1 MNRKQFLWL
10 LALVVVLGGAAW
22 WSYRQEGRTWQ
33 RSSVTTQARL
43 LPDLPVNDV
52 AHVRIRQGTNE
63 LNLVRKDGLWRV
75 RERGDYPANFRQI
88 SDWIVKASELKA
100 VQVEEIGPSQ
110 LGRLS
115 LLPPGPETNTAILV
129 EFLDASG
136 KRLGGLLLG
145 KTQNRAPATGLGGGS
160 DDAFPVG
167 RWVMTLA
174 ATNRAVMIADSLS
187 NLEARPEQ
195 WINKDFFKV
204 ERPKL
209 IRVEF
214 PEATNSWAIRREK
227 ETDPWQLVDAR
238 PGETLDTSKAT
249 SATSGLS
256 WPSFL
261 DVLPPDTPPEQVGLD
276 RPVKVHVE
284 TFDDFFYDLTVGTK
298 TNQAYHLRVAV
309 SANLPEQRTPGE
321 NEKPEDKER
330 LDKEFKEKRDKLVEK
345 LAQEKKLEG
354 WIYKVSTWTFDNLLK
369 PRAEMLSQPA
379 TPEPAQTTTNTVS
392 AATSRPPDTANG
404 TGEEWTRIPE
414 LE

>member
-52 AHVRIRQGTNE
+52 AHVRIRQGINE

-115 LLPPGPETNTAILV
+115 LLPPGPETNTATLV

-238 PGETLDTSKAT
+238 PGETLDSSKAT

-261 DVLPPDTPPEQVGLD
+261 DVLPPDTPPGEVGLD

-284 TFDDFFYDLTVGTK
+284 TFDDFSYDLTVGTK
-298 TNQAYHLRVAV
+298 TNQAYHLCVAV

-330 LDKEFKEKRDKLVEK
+330 LDKEFKEKRDKLAEK

-379 TPEPAQTTTNTVS
+379 APEPAQTTNTVS
-392 AATSRPPDTANG
+392 AARSRAPDTSNG
-404 TGEEWTRIPE
+404 AGEEWTRIPE